1 LTALVGIGPKPAREL
16 YVGNLPPGCTVAQLM
31 HFLNAA
37 LKNLGI
43 CGEQGCVV
51 GAWIN
56 ENGHFAFV
64 EFRTI
69 EESNQALI
77 YIPGLQMMPGQP
89 LKAGRPKTMGPGG
102 PPLTAEAL
110 QMQMTFP
117 LPTPVLGITAP
128 ALGLG
133 IADSTLS
140 DVLLMTNLPNVVTD
154 EQVIMLCIAILCA
167 TLFQFIT

>member
-1 LTALVGIGPKPAREL
+1 VLVGIGPKPAREL
-16 YVGNLPPGCTVAQLM
+16 YVGNLPPGCTIIQLM
-31 HFLNAA
+31 QFLNAA

-77 YIPGLQMMPGQP
+77 YIPGLQIAGYQ

-110 QMQMTFP
+110 QLQMTFP
-117 LPTPVLGITAP
+117 MPSAVPSAAGLGLGL

-133 IADSTLS
+133 LGGIAGGELS
-140 DVLLMTNLPNVVTD
+140 DVLLMTNLPSVITD
-154 EQVIMLCIAILCA
+154 DQVCSIS
-167 TLFQFIT
+167 FF

>member
-1 LTALVGIGPKPAREL
+1 M
-16 YVGNLPPGCTVAQLM
+16 AQLL

-110 QMQMTFP
+110 QMQMAFP

-133 IADSTLS
+133 IVDSTLS
-140 DVLLMTNLPNVVTD
+140 DVLLMTNLPIVVTD
-154 EQVIMLCIAILCA
+154 EQVTPLSFYIF
-167 TLFQFIT
+167 TLLSFSR